1 MKIREI
7 FLGLTFALIWS
18 SAFTSARI
26 SMFDAPPF
34 LLLSVR
40 FLISGLLALA
50 IARFLGQKIVFS
62 AYQWTAIIV
71 FGICQNTIYL
81 GLNFVSMQWIDA
93 SIAAIIASLLPL
105 IVTIISWIIF
115 RDSLSKL
122 GLLGLFI
129 GIVGVM
135 IIMSSHMTR
144 QTSALG
150 LLLCSIGVIALAVAT
165 IVVRNTSQENIIA
178 MIGLQ
183 MLVGSGTLFPL
194 SLLFDTWHINW
205 TMSLTLS
212 FLYTTIFPGLVAT
225 LIWFRL
231 LHDIGPIKAASFHF
245 LNPVFGVF
253 IANLMLS
260 EYVLLRELFGVLLI
274 SFAIIALQMSNISG
288 TKHQSKI

>member
-93 SIAAIIASLLPL
+93 SIAAIIASLLPMFL
-105 IVTIISWIIF
+105 LVTRPNF
-115 RDSLSKL
+115 
-122 GLLGLFI
+122 
-129 GIVGVM
+129 
-135 IIMSSHMTR
+135 
-144 QTSALG
+144 
-150 LLLCSIGVIALAVAT
+150 
-165 IVVRNTSQENIIA
+165 
-178 MIGLQ
+178 
-183 MLVGSGTLFPL
+183 
-194 SLLFDTWHINW
+194 
-205 TMSLTLS
+205 
-212 FLYTTIFPGLVAT
+212 
-225 LIWFRL
+225 
-231 LHDIGPIKAASFHF
+231 
-245 LNPVFGVF
+245 
-253 IANLMLS
+253 
-260 EYVLLRELFGVLLI
+260 
-274 SFAIIALQMSNISG
+274 
-288 TKHQSKI
+288 